1 MDEMVCRVMKTHQG
15 YHPLYNITSWYQL
28 FYAMNRHWILKGVG
42 CLYFMTASLVLDGC
56 ATSGPPTQE
65 MSDAR
70 QALEAAR
77 QVDAASHAP
86 ETLQDAQSLLS
97 QAEEKLSEGAFKQAQ
112 HDALAA
118 KEEAT
123 KARTMALA
131 ISEAKVALQEA
142 DTVDALSGEALELLQ
157 QAEAAA
163 LIDDDKAVVHLARD
177 AKKRAERDI
186 NHALLDRTQTLLGE
200 AHTLIDEIRTVQ
212 PGKEAKGNPQHAHQG
227 EILAIE
233 EAYQREEGKVAY
245 ASAQRLVK
253 ELRETKRPQPVVI
266 VPPLP
271 SPPQIAPV
279 VIPSQVIIKTAHYT
293 VQRGDSLWKIAGR
306 PEAYANPWRWRTI
319 FKANRQH
326 IKNANVIY
334 PDQVLMM
341 PGIGD

>member
-15 YHPLYNITSWYQL
+15 YRPLYNITSWYQL

-131 ISEAKVALQEA
+131 ISEAKAALQEA
-142 DTVDALSGEALELLQ
+142 DTVGALSGEALELLQ

-200 AHTLIDEIRTVQ
+200 VHTLIDEIRTVQ
-212 PGKEAKGNPQHAHQG
+212 PPSSAHQG

-233 EAYQREEGKVAY
+233 EAYEREEGKVAY

-266 VPPLP
+266 VPPLQ
-271 SPPQIAPV
+271 SLPQIAPV
-279 VIPSQVIIKTAHYT
+279 VIPSQVVVKTAHYT
-293 VQRGDSLWKIAGR
+293 VQRGDSLWKIAAR
-306 PEAYANPWRWRTI
+306 PEVYANPRRWQTI

-334 PDQVLMM
+334 PDQVLMT
-341 PGIGD
+341 PGIDD

>member
-1 MDEMVCRVMKTHQG
+1 MDEMVCRVMKTHQS
-15 YHPLYNITSWYQL
+15 YRPLYNITSWYQL

-42 CLYFMTASLVLDGC
+42 CLYFMATSLVLDGC

-86 ETLQDAQSLLS
+86 ETLQGAQSLLS

-131 ISEAKVALQEA
+131 ISEAKAALQEA
-142 DTVDALSGEALELLQ
+142 DTVDALSSESLELLQ

-163 LIDDDKAVVHLARD
+163 LIDDDKAVVHLAQD

-186 NHALLDRTQTLLGE
+186 NHALLSR
-200 AHTLIDEIRTVQ
+200 AHALMDEIRTLQPFSSVQ
-212 PGKEAKGNPQHAHQG
+212 QG
-227 EILAIE
+227 EFLAIE

-253 ELRETKRPQPVVI
+253 ELREAKRPRPVVI
-266 VPPLP
+266 APPLP

-279 VIPSQVIIKTAHYT
+279 VIPSPIVVKTAHYT
-293 VQRGDSLWKIAGR
+293 VQRGDSLWKIAAR
-306 PEAYANPWRWRTI
+306 PEVYANPRRWQTI

-334 PDQVLMM
+334 PNQVLMT
-341 PGIGD
+341 PGIDDSAP